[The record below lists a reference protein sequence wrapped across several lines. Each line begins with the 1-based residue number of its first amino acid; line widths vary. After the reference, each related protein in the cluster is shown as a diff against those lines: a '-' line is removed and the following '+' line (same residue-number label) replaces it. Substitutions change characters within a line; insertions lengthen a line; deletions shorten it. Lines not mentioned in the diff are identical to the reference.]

1 MKQTG
6 RGASGGGSIRQKTLN
21 RAGKSYTYWEAR
33 YTAGY
38 NPNTGRQIQRTITGK
53 TKSEVAQKLRQ
64 KLVELDM
71 GTYQEPCLLT
81 VGEWLDIWMAEYN
94 VHLKPRTAE
103 SYRCQIENHLRPEL
117 GKYKLDIVAD
127 RLGLVLS
134 GTLHIVKEDF
144 WGSRTIVGLARSG
157 EVFAEAY
164 ACLGGEPLEVAVLAA
179 ADAEV
184 LFLNSV
190 QALSCARPGA
200 AEFTRNLLTILAG
213 RNLTLTRKI
222 GHMAR
227 RTTRDKLLSY
237 LSAQAMQAGG
247 PEFDIPLDRQQL
259 ADYLAVDR
267 SAMSTALGKLR
278 DEGVLTF
285 QKNHFHLLQQM
296 EQTD

>member
-1 MKQTG
+1 MEVSTALLLRTPLFRGIPQEALPALLEGLGARKRRCG
-6 RGASGGGSIRQKTLN
+6 RG
-21 RAGKSYTYWEAR
+21 
-33 YTAGY
+33 
-38 NPNTGRQIQRTITGK
+38 
-53 TKSEVAQKLRQ
+53 EVVLRR
-64 KLVELDM
+64 
-71 GTYQEPCLLT
+71 
-81 VGEWLDIWMAEYN
+81 GE
-94 VHLKPRTAE
+94 R
-103 SYRCQIENHLRPEL
+103 
-117 GKYKLDIVAD
+117 AD

-278 DEGVLTF
+278 DDCCRIISRCLRA
-285 QKNHFHLLQQM
+285 
-296 EQTD
+296 

>member
-1 MKQTG
+1 MQEFLSVIRSSTLFSGISEQELTAMLACLGTK
-6 RGASGGGSIRQKTLN
+6 ASRFPKDALLL
-21 RAGKSYTYWEAR
+21 RAG
-33 YTAGY
+33 
-38 NPNTGRQIQRTITGK
+38 
-53 TKSEVAQKLRQ
+53 
-64 KLVELDM
+64 D
-71 GTYQEPCLLT
+71 
-81 VGEWLDIWMAEYN
+81 
-94 VHLKPRTAE
+94 TAE
-103 SYRCQIENHLRPEL
+103 SI
-117 GKYKLDIVAD
+117 
-127 RLGLVLS
+127 GLVLS
-134 GTLHIVKEDF
+134 GSVLVEHTDLQGAVTLLGRAEP
-144 WGSRTIVGLARSG
+144 G
-157 EVFAEAY
+157 ELFAEAY